1 MNTTKTACFTGHRPN
16 KLFGYERD
24 NYLQLVQALTDAV
37 ESLYTKGYT
46 RFITGGAQ
54 GADQLAFWAVNRIK
68 KVHPDVEN
76 IIYAP
81 FKGQGRQ
88 WQVDT
93 LFGQNQ
99 YALMLEMAD
108 SVVYLQEELTVYTH
122 IVKALFERN
131 HRMVDDSDLVIG
143 IYQDGDFQKA
153 SKGGTTECLKYAYS
167 KNKLIEIIN
176 PLYFQSVSSEPI
188 PIQKAQ
194 DIVPEFQGRYRFLSN
209 FWDCPVT
216 YNNITYLN
224 AEAAYQAQKC
234 PDRALEFVNLNG
246 YEAKKLGYKVAVVS
260 DWEETKLQIMAD
272 IVYQK
277 FLQNPELREKLLAT
291 GDAVLVE
298 GNKWRDI
305 YWGICNGVGENW
317 LGRILMRVRQLLKN

>member
-1 MNTTKTACFTGHRPN
+1 MNTKTACFTGHRPN

-24 NYLQLVQALTDAV
+24 NYLQLVQALTDDINI
-37 ESLYTKGYT
+37 LYNKGYT

-54 GADQLAFWAVNRIK
+54 GADQLAFWAVNRVK
-68 KVHPDVEN
+68 KIHPDVQN
-76 IIYAP
+76 IVYVP

-131 HRMVDDSDLVIG
+131 HRMIDDSDLVFG
-143 IYQDGDFQKA
+143 IYHGADFITET
-153 SKGGTTECLKYAYS
+153 KGGTAECLKYANN
-167 KNKLIEIIN
+167 KNKLITIID
-176 PLYFQSVSSEPI
+176 PMYFQSAEEDASLIEEVPDVI
-188 PIQKAQ
+188 
-194 DIVPEFQGRYRFLSN
+194 PEFQGKYRFLSN

-224 AEAAYQAQKC
+224 AESSYQAQKC
-234 PDRALEFVNLNG
+234 PNIAHSFANLSA
-246 YEAKKLGYKVAVVS
+246 YDAKKLAYNVAVFP

-298 GNKWRDI
+298 GNKWRDT
-305 YWGICNGVGENW
+305 YWGVCNGVGENW
-317 LGRILMRVRQLLKN
+317 LGRILMQVRQLLKN